1 MRALRRVRAGGDRG
15 TSALELV
22 LYMPLLM
29 GAIFITVQFAL
40 IYLGNQVVSSSVRQ
54 AARVARDGGGTPA
67 AMQAGEAAGRDYAT
81 RIGHGLVT
89 GVTVSVAPVG
99 AGQEV
104 RAVVRAR
111 ALQLVP
117 GIQAPSIEQVSQGPV
132 ETFRPDN

>member
-1 MRALRRVRAGGDRG
+1 MRSLRRLRAGGDRG
-15 TSALELV
+15 ASALELV

-40 IYLGNQVVSSSVRQ
+40 IYLGNQVVASSVRQ

-89 GVTVSVAPVG
+89 GVTVDVAP
-99 AGQEV
+99 AGGLQV
-104 RAVVRAR
+104 RAVVRAK

-117 GIQAPSIEQVSQGPV
+117 GIQAPQIVQVSQGPV